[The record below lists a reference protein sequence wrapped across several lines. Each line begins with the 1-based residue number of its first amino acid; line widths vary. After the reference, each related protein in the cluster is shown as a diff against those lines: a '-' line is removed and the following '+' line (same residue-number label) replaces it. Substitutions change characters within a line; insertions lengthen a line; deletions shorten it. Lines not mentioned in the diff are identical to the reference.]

1 MRMRQI
7 VVISLRATNTNLRVK
22 LSAESCDL
30 IWNFYTWKTV
40 YHNAVINIE
49 RIQMASGTT

>member
-7 VVISLRATNTNLRVK
+7 VVISLRATETNLRVK

-30 IWNFYTWKTV
+30 ILNVRTWKTV
-40 YHNAVINIE
+40 YHNAVINIV

>member
-22 LSAESCDL
+22 LSAESYDL
-30 IWNFYTWKTV
+30 ILNFYTWKTV
-40 YHNAVINIE
+40 YHIAVINIE